1 MNHSLSLFFNKKLQT
16 GPFKLRDGQ
25 PQSQSRPEEW
35 PGKKAKSTMGR
46 RSGHSRQR
54 QKKRR
59 RADQL
64 TIFLKRHLL
73 FNKYTII
80 NNFIYVGIFKA
91 LQANFFCF
99 RSFSFKVLGYSATN
113 FSVFTVFQ
121 GQRLFKPFF
130 CFSTIF
136 FSSQTFLNLY
146 DQILDQ
152 IWSQGGGAC
161 SGVTTQYCCTSIQWT
176 KV

>member
-1 MNHSLSLFFNKKLQT
+1 MCAFFHEQFTALSLFYKKLQT

-80 NNFIYVGIFKA
+80 NNFISVGIFKA

-99 RSFSFKVLGYSATN
+99 RSFSFKFLGYSATN
-113 FSVFTVFQ
+113 FSVFTVFSSSKALQ
-121 GQRLFKPFF
+121 AIFLFFNSFFQSNPSKP
-130 CFSTIF
+130 
-136 FSSQTFLNLY
+136 
-146 DQILDQ
+146 
-152 IWSQGGGAC
+152 
-161 SGVTTQYCCTSIQWT
+161 
-176 KV
+176 